1 MDEYFSNYIKELDET
16 HKKILEELKTKRE
29 QLKQLETEYYNFS
42 GSRRESLS
50 REIYALRSEPNP
62 DMQKIQK
69 LQEELE
75 SLPTREQLE
84 SEIEKLREEIKQLE
98 NDFIAKPFKVADSTI
113 TPMINFK
120 VDIDGLFLVRDDSG
134 KYYVKEDLHGTAL
147 NNYKIETDPNTGL
160 PIRETWVMQ
169 GSDTFGYPLVF
180 TRELKINNPT
190 IEIIKPVKRE
200 VVKEVPEY
208 KEIKVSKFIPS
219 ITCPRC
225 SWNMTELAKRVF
237 CPNCSLS
244 LYDAI
249 KMQIENEMKFENDKE
264 KKNKKKWKLFK

>member
-1 MDEYFSNYIKELDET
+1 MDERVFSQFIKFLDKE
-16 HKKILEELKTKRE
+16 HEEILNKIKVKREELR
-29 QLKQLETEYYNFS
+29 QLETEFYNFKT
-42 GSRRESLS
+42 SRRESIS
-50 REIYALRSEPNP
+50 RELYALRSEPNP

-84 SEIEKLREEIKQLE
+84 SEIGKLKQEIEELQNKFVSL
-98 NDFIAKPFKVADSTI
+98 PFEVPLSTL
-113 TPMINFK
+113 TPLINFK
-120 VDIDGLFLVRDDSG
+120 VDIDGKFLVMGNDG
-134 KYYVKEDLHGTAL
+134 KYYVKEDPFGTAL
-147 NNYKIETDPNTGL
+147 GNYRVETDPNTHL
-160 PIRETWVMQ
+160 PTRIIWVKQ
-169 GSDTFGYPLVF
+169 DSDTYGMPLVF
-180 TRELKINNPT
+180 SRELKINNPT

-249 KMQIENEMKFENDKE
+249 KMQIENEMKFENDREK
-264 KKNKKKWKLFK
+264 KKNKWRLFK

>member
-1 MDEYFSNYIKELDET
+1 MENVFSSYIKELDSE
-16 HKKILEELKTKRE
+16 HKAILEKLKIKRE
-29 QLKQLETEYYNFS
+29 QLKELETEYYNFS
-42 GSRRESLS
+42 NSRRESLS

-84 SEIEKLREEIKQLE
+84 NEIGKLKQEIEELQNKFSSL
-98 NDFIAKPFKVADSTI
+98 PFEVPSSTV
-113 TPMINFK
+113 TPLINFK
-120 VDIDGLFLVRDDSG
+120 VDVDGLFLVRDDSG

-169 GSDTFGYPLVF
+169 GSDTFGYPLTF
-180 TRELKINNPT
+180 TRELKIKNPE
-190 IEIIKPVKRE
+190 IEIVKPVRKG

-208 KEIKVSKFIPS
+208 KEVKVEKIIPS
-219 ITCPRC
+219 LTCPRC
-225 SWNMTELAKRVF
+225 SWNLTDKMRLVN
-237 CPNCSLS
+237 CPNCGISLFDAVKLAIEKELGASS
-244 LYDAI
+244 L
-249 KMQIENEMKFENDKE
+249 KE
-264 KKNKKKWKLFK
+264 NKKDKKRWIF

>member
-1 MDEYFSNYIKELDET
+1 MENVFSSYVKELDSE
-16 HKKILEELKTKRE
+16 HKAILEKLKIKRE
-29 QLKQLETEYYNFS
+29 QLRQLETEYYNFS
-42 GSRRESLS
+42 NSRRESLS

-62 DMQKIQK
+62 DIQKIQK

-75 SLPTREQLE
+75 SLPTREHLE
-84 SEIEKLREEIKQLE
+84 NEIGKLKQEIKELE

-147 NNYKIETDPNTGL
+147 NNYKIEVDPNTGL

-169 GSDTFGYPLVF
+169 GSDTFGYPLTF
-180 TRELKINNPT
+180 TRELKIKNPT

-200 VVKEVPEY
+200 VVKEIPEY
-208 KEIKVSKFIPS
+208 KEVKIEKIIPS
-219 ITCPRC
+219 LTCPRC
-225 SWNMTELAKRVF
+225 SWNLTDKMRLIN
-237 CPNCSLS
+237 CPNCGISLFDAVKLAIEKELGASS
-244 LYDAI
+244 L
-249 KMQIENEMKFENDKE
+249 KNDK
-264 KKNKKKWKLFK
+264 KKRWLF

>member
-1 MDEYFSNYIKELDET
+1 MDEYFSNYIKELDEQ
-16 HKKILEELKTKRE
+16 HKIILE
-29 QLKQLETEYYNFS
+29 QLKQKKELLRQLETEYYNFS
-42 GSRRESLS
+42 NSRRESLS

-62 DMQKIQK
+62 DIEKIQK

-75 SLPTREQLE
+75 TLPTREQLE
-84 SEIEKLREEIKQLE
+84 NEIEKLKREIEQLQNE
-98 NDFIAKPFKVADSTI
+98 FINKPFILPESTL
-113 TPMINFK
+113 TPLISFK
-120 VDIDGLFLVRDDSG
+120 VDIDGKFLVMGNDG

-190 IEIIKPVKRE
+190 IEVVKPIKRE
-200 VVKEVPEY
+200 IVKEIPEY
-208 KEIKVSKFIPS
+208 KEVKISKFVPS
-219 ITCPRC
+219 MQCVC
-225 SWNMTELAKRVF
+225 GWNLTDKLRMVF
-237 CPNCSLS
+237 CPNCGKS
-244 LYDAI
+244 LYEVFRKQLED
-249 KMQIENEMKFENDKE
+249 EMKFEDDRE